1 MNSILVWDWGNVPKF
16 NRILSRYKSNLVLD
30 YWKVAKKVIKYL
42 LGIKDYM
49 LNYRKSVTLKIVGY
63 IDSDFAGYMDTIK
76 STFGYLLLL
85 AKKVIS
91 WKKCKTVCN
100 CGVLKEVEFVVCF
113 EATIQGNWLRDFI
126 LGPWIV
132 DSIANLLKI
141 YYDNSAAVFFL
152 QTTKYS
158 KNAKHMELKYFSIK

>member
-1 MNSILVWDWGNVPKF
+1 MPKF

-91 WKKCKTVCN
+91 
-100 CGVLKEVEFVVCF
+100 
-113 EATIQGNWLRDFI
+113 
-126 LGPWIV
+126 
-132 DSIANLLKI
+132 
-141 YYDNSAAVFFL
+141 
-152 QTTKYS
+152 
-158 KNAKHMELKYFSIK
+158 